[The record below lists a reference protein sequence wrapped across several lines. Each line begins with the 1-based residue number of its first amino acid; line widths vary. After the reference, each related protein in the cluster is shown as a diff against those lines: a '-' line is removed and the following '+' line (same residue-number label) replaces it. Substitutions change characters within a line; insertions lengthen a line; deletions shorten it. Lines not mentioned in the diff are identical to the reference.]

1 VDLDAD
7 RSGGG
12 AAQRPGEVSSSST
25 PAIPEERRTYKILLV
40 EDDPQIVRVL
50 RLELEHEGYE
60 VETASDGLSGLE
72 KALKEPDLVVLD
84 LMLPKLDGLE
94 VASRVRAKSRVP
106 IIMLTAKDRIPD
118 RVAGLDRGADDYVV
132 KPFSIEEL
140 LARIR
145 ARLRDREPQANVL
158 TVKDLLMDRDRHEVT
173 RAGKQIHLTAKEY
186 ALLEYLLLHRNK
198 VHSRDELFNG
208 VWGSDFLGDSNLID
222 VYIRYLRGKIDD
234 DFEDKLIQTVRGV
247 GYALKD

>member
-1 VDLDAD
+1 
-7 RSGGG
+7 
-12 AAQRPGEVSSSST
+12 VST
-25 PAIPEERRTYKILLV
+25 TAPATDKTYKILIV
-40 EDDPQIVRVL
+40 EDDAQILRV
-50 RLELEHEGYE
+50 LELELKHEGYE
-60 VETASDGLSGLE
+60 VDTARDGLAGLE
-72 KALKEPDLVVLD
+72 RALKEPDLVVLD
-84 LMLPKLDGLE
+84 LMLPKLDGME
-94 VASRVRAKSRVP
+94 VCARIRAKSNVP

-118 RVAGLDRGADDYVV
+118 RVAGLDHGADDYLT

-145 ARLRDREPQANVL
+145 ARLRDRDPQANVL
-158 TVKDLLMDRDRHEVT
+158 AAKDLTMDRDRHEVQRNGT
-173 RAGKQIHLTAKEY
+173 SIQLTAKEY

-198 VHSRDELFNG
+198 VHTRDELFNG

-234 DFEDKLIQTVRGV
+234 GYDDKLIQTVRGV

>member
-1 VDLDAD
+1 VL
-7 RSGGG
+7 
-12 AAQRPGEVSSSST
+12 
-25 PAIPEERRTYKILLV
+25 IV
-40 EDDPQIVRVL
+40 EDDAQILRV
-50 RLELEHEGYE
+50 LELELKHEGYE
-60 VETASDGLSGLE
+60 VETARDGLSGLE
-72 KALKEPDLVVLD
+72 RALKEPDLVVLD
-84 LMLPKLDGLE
+84 LMLPKLDGME
-94 VASRVRAKSRVP
+94 VCARIRAKSNVP

-118 RVAGLDRGADDYVV
+118 RVAGLDRGADDYLT

-145 ARLRDREPQANVL
+145 ARLRDRRPQENVL
-158 TVKDLLMDRDRHEVT
+158 AAKDLTMDRDRHEVQ
-173 RAGKQIHLTAKEY
+173 RAGKEVQLTAKEY

-198 VHSRDELFNG
+198 VHTRDELFNG

-234 DFEDKLIQTVRGV
+234 GFDDKLIQTVRGV

>member
-1 VDLDAD
+1 MS
-7 RSGGG
+7 SG
-12 AAQRPGEVSSSST
+12 ASALT
-25 PAIPEERRTYKILLV
+25 DERRKYKVLLI
-40 EDDPQIVRVL
+40 EDDAQILRVL
-50 RLELEHEGYE
+50 KLELEHEGYD
-60 VETASDGLSGLE
+60 VDTAADGLSGLE

-84 LMLPKLDGLE
+84 LMLPKLDGME
-94 VASRVRAKSRVP
+94 VATRVRAKSRVP

-118 RVAGLDRGADDYVV
+118 RVAGLDTGADDYVV

-145 ARLRDREPQANVL
+145 ARLRERAPHENRL
-158 TVKDLLMDRDRHEVT
+158 TVRDLVMDRDLHEVT
-173 RAGKQIHLTAKEY
+173 RANTPIHLTAKEY
-186 ALLEYLLLHRNK
+186 ALLEYLLLHRNR

-234 DFEDKLIQTVRGV
+234 PYPDKLIQTVRGV
-247 GYALKD
+247 GYALKDAPQ

>member
-1 VDLDAD
+1 
-7 RSGGG
+7 
-12 AAQRPGEVSSSST
+12 VSEQ
-25 PAIPEERRTYKILLV
+25 AERTFKILVV
-40 EDDPQIVRVL
+40 EDDAQILRV
-50 RLELEHEGYE
+50 LELELKHEGYE
-60 VETASDGLSGLE
+60 VDTARDGLAGLE
-72 KALKEPDLVVLD
+72 RALKEPDLVVLD
-84 LMLPKLDGLE
+84 LMLPKLDGME
-94 VASRVRAKSRVP
+94 VCARIRAKSNVP

-118 RVAGLDRGADDYVV
+118 RVAGLDHGADDYLT

-145 ARLRDREPQANVL
+145 ARLRDRNPQDNVIGA
-158 TVKDLLMDRDRHEVT
+158 KDLTMDRDRHEVQ
-173 RAGKQIHLTAKEY
+173 RAGKDVALTAKEY

-198 VHSRDELFNG
+198 VHTRDELFNG

-234 DFEDKLIQTVRGV
+234 GFEDKLIQTVRGV

>member
-1 VDLDAD
+1 M
-7 RSGGG
+7 ST
-12 AAQRPGEVSSSST
+12 T
-25 PAIPEERRTYKILLV
+25 PATDRTYKILVV
-40 EDDPQIVRVL
+40 EDDAQILRV
-50 RLELEHEGYE
+50 LELELKHEGYE
-60 VETASDGLSGLE
+60 VETARDGLSGLE
-72 KALKEPDLVVLD
+72 RALKEPDLVVLD
-84 LMLPKLDGLE
+84 LMLPKLDGME
-94 VASRVRAKSRVP
+94 VCARIRAKSNVP

-118 RVAGLDRGADDYVV
+118 RVAGLDHGADDYLT

-145 ARLRDREPQANVL
+145 ARLRDRDPQDNVIGA
-158 TVKDLLMDRDRHEVT
+158 KDLTMDRDRHEVQ
-173 RAGKQIHLTAKEY
+173 RAGKDVQLTAKEY

-198 VHSRDELFNG
+198 VHTRDELFNG

-234 DFEDKLIQTVRGV
+234 GFEDKLIQTVRGV